1 MFFRVGWLTW
11 WNKKILSLVGT
22 EKRSAT
28 HPSNES
34 ASKISSLPF
43 VTGITD
49 SIDRRLN
56 KMRTTSGL
64 LLMFGVYTLETIYVW
79 QCVDWGNI
87 EVKRDFRRTGMRTD
101 LLRWYHRTA
110 ACCRGSAAQAL
121 QMQACSTAALL
132 HHCTPSH
139 RPYPIAHPR

>member
-1 MFFRVGWLTW
+1 MRVLIIIFIHNKIMFFRIGWLTW

-56 KMRTTSGL
+56 KMRMTSCL

-101 LLRWYHRTA
+101 LL
-110 ACCRGSAAQAL
+110 G
-121 QMQACSTAALL
+121 
-132 HHCTPSH
+132 
-139 RPYPIAHPR
+139 